1 MEQGPVPPESLCA
14 QIVRSAK
21 TKPKFAKLLSSI
33 GNIDVQ
39 CVDCSQYG
47 AEGNAKALI
56 RVDPLAIQI
65 CQVSHISLLLSSNKL
80 NLLLSL
86 SCCVCV

>member
-1 MEQGPVPPESLCA
+1 MEEEVQLGPLPPPESPCA
-14 QIVRSAK
+14 AIVRSAK
-21 TKPKFAKLLSSI
+21 TKPKFAALLSTI

-65 CQVSHISLLLSSNKL
+65 CQVCLFIFFVYILF
-80 NLLLSL
+80 LSL
-86 SCCVCV
+86 CTQ